1 MGYYG
6 KKCFKPVF
14 KKSWKKEHHGK
25 RAHGCKK
32 ERPSYDYGKKEHSH
46 GCKKEHHFYGK
57 KEHSCGKK
65 VHHCW
70 KKKEH
75 HKKWKPFC

>member
-14 KKSWKKEHHGK
+14 KKSWKKVHHGK
-25 RAHGCKK
+25 KEHGCKK
-32 ERPSYDYGKKEHSH
+32 ERPSYDYG
-46 GCKKEHHFYGK
+46 KKEHHFYGK

-75 HKKWKPFC
+75 HKKWKPYC